1 MNNAINDDVSL
12 RSEIGET
19 IRLFRKRMSKTQEE
33 MSRWI
38 GVSLSVYRRAEQGRT
53 DVSLENLARVM
64 LACGLSI
71 NDEHHVEEKNTNNK
85 DRDPESGEMI
95 RMIMKMLNENYNQKT
110 RYQ

>member
-1 MNNAINDDVSL
+1 MDNAFRN
-12 RSEIGET
+12 EIGET
-19 IRLFRKRMSKTQEE
+19 IKNIRRRTKRTQEE

-71 NDEHHVEEKNTNNK
+71 NDEHHVEEKNASNE
-85 DRDPESGEMI
+85 DRDPESGDVV
-95 RMIMKMLNENYNQKT
+95 RMIMKMMREKRNTSLSV
-110 RYQ
+110 

>member
-1 MNNAINDDVSL
+1 MNNAISDDVSL
-12 RSEIGET
+12 RCEIGKT

-71 NDEHHVEEKNTNNK
+71 NDGHHVEEKNASNE
-85 DRDPESGEMI
+85 DRDPESGDVV
-95 RMIMKMLNENYNQKT
+95 RRIMKTMREKRNT
-110 RYQ
+110 